1 MANNHGNSGLR
12 AAPITNTSKRIKA
25 MPTQEWERL
34 RQLVRELSYREG
46 TFTLTSGK
54 KSDFYIDCKQTTLSA
69 EGAYLCGRLMY
80 EALMDAPGEFKA
92 IGGMTLGAD
101 PLVTAASVVS
111 FLEDNPVPAFII
123 RKEPKGH
130 GTGSWIEGKSNIKQG
145 SPVAL
150 VEDVVTTAGTLV
162 KAIERTREEGFEVSH
177 VITLVDRQEGGR
189 ERLKEAGYDLIA
201 LFTRDD
207 IKSA

>member
-1 MANNHGNSGLR
+1 M
-12 AAPITNTSKRIKA
+12 PSK
-25 MPTQEWERL
+25 EWERL
-34 RQLVRELSYREG
+34 RELVRTLSYREG

-80 EALMDAPGEFKA
+80 QALVEAPGEFRA

-111 FLEDNPVPAFII
+111 FLEGNPVPAFII

-130 GTGSWIEGKSNIKQG
+130 GTGSWIEGKSNIEQG

-150 VEDVVTTAGTLV
+150 VEDVVTTAGTLI
-162 KAIERTREEGFEVSH
+162 KAIDRTEQEGFKVSH

-189 ERLKEAGYDLIA
+189 ELLKKAGYDLIA
-201 LFTRDD
+201 LFTKDD
-207 IKSA
+207 IKGT